1 MNSFQDLTADYLSK
15 GEDNQLNAMDE
26 LMTDFGQVDIE
37 ALRTEIEK
45 NEVVW
50 KSGEE
55 RHIQQISKF
64 QTSDNSTAEGRAANK
79 MRSYNLTIDDM
90 LEQLRRLGSE
100 MGGSVF
106 RTEDVEGDDTGGVP
120 SMRDTN
126 FSVEVSDDDGS
137 VDGTNGTD
145 VRVITKTKVANFK
158 HYREVVP
165 RGSIMHHFLFVL
177 HSHSNIHVS
186 ARKWAGLSSG
196 RGTSRET
203 TKAACP
209 Q

>member
-64 QTSDNSTAEGRAANK
+64 
-79 MRSYNLTIDDM
+79 
-90 LEQLRRLGSE
+90 
-100 MGGSVF
+100 
-106 RTEDVEGDDTGGVP
+106 
-120 SMRDTN
+120 
-126 FSVEVSDDDGS
+126 
-137 VDGTNGTD
+137 
-145 VRVITKTKVANFK
+145 
-158 HYREVVP
+158 
-165 RGSIMHHFLFVL
+165 
-177 HSHSNIHVS
+177 
-186 ARKWAGLSSG
+186 
-196 RGTSRET
+196 
-203 TKAACP
+203 
-209 Q
+209 